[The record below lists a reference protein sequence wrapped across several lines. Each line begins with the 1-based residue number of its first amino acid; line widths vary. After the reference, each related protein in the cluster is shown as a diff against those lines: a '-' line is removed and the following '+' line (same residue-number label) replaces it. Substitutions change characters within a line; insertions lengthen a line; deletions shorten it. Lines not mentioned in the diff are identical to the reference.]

1 MSTRFDPAGSRRAFL
16 RFLAGSPL
24 AAVAAEQVDP
34 VISSPG
40 DALNVFD
47 FEAAARQKLPP
58 AHFGYIATGVDDD
71 ATLRANREGFARY
84 QIRPRRLVDVSHIDT
99 SIRLLGAASSSPIV
113 LDPAG
118 SQRAFHPDGE
128 VAVARAAR
136 SKPHLLILSTA
147 SNSSVEEVN
156 AARGEPVW
164 FQLYAASDWNVS
176 RAMVKRAEAAG
187 CPVLVLTVDQIAATN
202 RETLRRFERQDKRQ
216 CSLCHNRST
225 LQSSVQRKP
234 MFDGLDLKGVRL
246 QPTNVTWDY
255 VRRLKDTTAM
265 KLVIKGILTREDARR
280 ITHVR
285 PRSADHA
292 LAVLD
297 RSVAAVQ
304 CHRSRKLSTGV
315 SRIVHQNQR
324 GGRWHKRQIA
334 GLPPVDV
341 ICSTHGGRAD
351 ETGRSTIESL
361 PEVLEGAAGRIPV
374 LVDGGFR
381 RGTDVFKALALG
393 AAAVAVARPYLW
405 GLGAF
410 GSDGVEAV
418 LEILSRELQLAMR
431 YAGTP
436 AIGQITREH
445 VVDRAR

>member
-265 KLVIKGILTREDARR
+265 KLVIKGILTREDAE
-280 ITHVR
+280 
-285 PRSADHA
+285 
-292 LAVLD
+292 LAVKHGAD
-297 RSVAAVQ
+297 A
-304 CHRSRKLSTGV
+304 
-315 SRIVHQNQR
+315 
-324 GGRWHKRQIA
+324 
-334 GLPPVDV
+334 V
-341 ICSTHGGRAD
+341 ICSNHGGRAD

>member
-1 MSTRFDPAGSRRAFL
+1 MSTRFGPAGSRRAFL

-24 AAVAAEQVDP
+24 AAAAAEQGDS
-34 VISSPG
+34 VIASPG

-71 ATLRANREGFARY
+71 ATLRANREGFAR
-84 QIRPRRLVDVSHIDT
+84 IDT

-265 KLVIKGILTREDARR
+265 KLVIKGILTREDAE
-280 ITHVR
+280 
-285 PRSADHA
+285 
-292 LAVLD
+292 LAVKHGAD
-297 RSVAAVQ
+297 A
-304 CHRSRKLSTGV
+304 
-315 SRIVHQNQR
+315 
-324 GGRWHKRQIA
+324 
-334 GLPPVDV
+334 V
-341 ICSTHGGRAD
+341 ICSNHGGRAD

-393 AAAVAVARPYLW
+393 AAAVGVARPYLW

-436 AIGQITREH
+436 AIGQITRAH